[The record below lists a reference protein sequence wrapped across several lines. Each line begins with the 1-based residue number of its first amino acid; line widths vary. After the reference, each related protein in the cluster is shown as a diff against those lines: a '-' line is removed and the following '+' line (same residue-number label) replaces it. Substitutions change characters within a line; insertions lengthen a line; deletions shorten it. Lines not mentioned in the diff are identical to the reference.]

1 VNGVGFTAAGAATGV
16 GAGSPYILP
25 SRLVAQAVLGAG
37 PAVATAGA
45 AAIRGGGKLA
55 QPLAPAASI
64 IRRST
69 LLSRIWHIRDNK
81 TAGLTPDYG

>member
-1 VNGVGFTAAGAATGV
+1 VGFTAAEAAAGV

-25 SRLVAQAVLGAG
+25 SRLVAQAASGAG
-37 PAVATAGA
+37 PAVDAGGA

-64 IRRST
+64 NRRST